1 MSGNESNGICWN
13 GLRLVLGGILL
24 DMEFQDIFL
33 LDGAPWVFSNMA
45 AGDEMLSNGEL
56 LA

>member
-1 MSGNESNGICWN
+1 M
-13 GLRLVLGGILL
+13 L

-33 LDGAPWVFSNMA
+33 LDGVPWVFPNMA